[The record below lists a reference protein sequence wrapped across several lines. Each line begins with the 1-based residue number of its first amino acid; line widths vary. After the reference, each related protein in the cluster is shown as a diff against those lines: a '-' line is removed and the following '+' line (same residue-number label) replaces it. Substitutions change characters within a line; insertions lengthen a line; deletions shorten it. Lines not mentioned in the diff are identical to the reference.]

1 MKIKLKITALSLA
14 LIMLSSSLAGCGLK
28 KEFIDESASGLGS
41 DIITDGSENGEET
54 KRKGEKE
61 SDTYPDDAYASAPN
75 DNATENM
82 VSTDNASGGKDVIH
96 NGESSAEPIDIASN
110 GTTDYKIVSFFSSNT
125 DVTNFAT
132 DLRTLTGATF
142 SVSTDT
148 SAIGGKQIV
157 IGYSSKIMPYVGDFA
172 FKSYTGGAAVAM
184 GETIYISTAS
194 LKVLPAI
201 LDLFI
206 SRVESSS
213 AKKYGVSS
221 DLKISTD
228 LCAISE
234 NIPLFSTEKTASSPT
249 DKGLYSSGG
258 GNYQRTFLNVF
269 AADVKNYNNK
279 LIEAGY
285 LLKQSNTINSN
296 SFYTFV
302 KGDTL
307 VHINWF
313 AKIKQY
319 SIIYGPKTYV
329 PASEPI
335 TDYKKIVTPSM
346 SQIALYHT
354 GQSNVIQLEDG
365 SFIVIDGGRSKSD
378 GQTANHDAEILM
390 SFLNDM
396 KPASHAKPRVVWFY
410 THVHSDHINFS
421 RDNFFPTYKD
431 KIDLQLVC
439 LNLPDFNELENH
451 ISSAGWKETNAPS
464 AYVASVDMLY
474 KSIETNFPGTTV
486 YTFHTG
492 DKLYFAGCEVEILV
506 NPEDYYLKG
515 FSWINDTSVAFKV
528 KIQGKSLMIFGDC
541 TAPVNDQMVALYGN
555 YLKSDIIQVTHH
567 GIGGATLSSV
577 KPVNADICFWAVKE
591 DTYLNDERSTKGD
604 AHEWLRA
611 TTGTNGQRKRS
622 HYNQDYTTVVSIPSM
637 TVTTKRWYSGDLNNR
652 KYLG

>member
-28 KEFIDESASGLGS
+28 KEFIDESASELGS

-110 GTTDYKIVSFFSSNT
+110 GTTDYKIVSFFSNNT

-142 SVSTDT
+142 SVITDT

-194 LKVLPAI
+194 LKVLPTI

-335 TDYKKIVTPSM
+335 TDYKKLVTPSM

-390 SFLNDM
+390 SFLNDR
-396 KPASHAKPRVVWFY
+396 KPASHAKPKVVWFY

-567 GIGGATLSSV
+567 GVGGATLSSV

>member
-14 LIMLSSSLAGCGLK
+14 LVMLSASLAGCGLK
-28 KEFIDESASGLGS
+28 KEFFEESGSGAGS

-142 SVSTDT
+142 IVSTDT

-172 FKSYTGGAAVAM
+172 FKSYTGAAAVAM

-194 LKVLPAI
+194 LKVLPTI

-335 TDYKKIVTPSM
+335 TDYKKLVTPSM

-365 SFIVIDGGRSKSD
+365 SFIVIDGGRSRSD

-396 KPASHAKPRVVWFY
+396 KPASHAKPKVVWFY

-464 AYVASVDMLY
+464 AYAASVNMLY
-474 KSIETNFPGTTV
+474 ESIEENFPGTTV

-567 GIGGATLSSV
+567 GVGGATLSSV

-611 TTGTNGQRKRS
+611 TTGTNGQRKRA

-637 TVTTKRWYSGDLNNR
+637 AVTTKRWYSGDLNNR